1 MMILLQ
7 YWDVIVVPKSL
18 QYELV
23 AELFDENMGDPSA
36 TKVAKRPTVLRSSSK
51 DLPGRAAQ
59 QKQMRKTVGSQ
70 VLLWS
75 YNVSNWWTNLSN
87 DNNSQIIIYK

>member
-1 MMILLQ
+1 MHKF
-7 YWDVIVVPKSL
+7 P

-36 TKVAKRPTVLRSSSK
+36 VKVAKRPTVLRSSSK
-51 DLPGRAAQ
+51 DLSGRAAQ

-70 VLLWS
+70 VLL
-75 YNVSNWWTNLSN
+75 YNVLN
-87 DNNSQIIIYK
+87 